1 MPFGMQ
7 GFYGARHLA
16 WGGGF
21 PFAAIG
27 GILLA
32 AALLALAITAIVVLV
47 RWSRRAPK
55 TESIEILRARFA
67 RGEITKEQ
75 FEEMRRTLTA

>member
-7 GFYGARHLA
+7 GLYGARHLA
-16 WGGGF
+16 WGGGL
-21 PFAAIG
+21 PFAIG

-55 TESIEILRARFA
+55 TESVEILRARFA